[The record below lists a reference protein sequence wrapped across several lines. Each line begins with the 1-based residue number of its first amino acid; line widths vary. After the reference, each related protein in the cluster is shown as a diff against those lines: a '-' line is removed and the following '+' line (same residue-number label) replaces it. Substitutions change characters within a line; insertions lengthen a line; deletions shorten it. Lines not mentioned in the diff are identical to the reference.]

1 MECFKWAVIA
11 SMKWEEIDRDH
22 QRVSKLRRY
31 EREFDWS
38 DIEFPVSFRDI
49 NKFERNNEIGV
60 NILAIET
67 KKIYICRKGRY
78 YDRIV
83 NLMLIADVENPN
95 KKHYVAVKSLSRLL
109 SKQNCKHKEAQHFCT
124 NCLNGFESKI
134 IRDEHYEYCRS
145 RHAVRVEMPT
155 KNPIVK
161 YADGQYQ
168 FKVPFVIYA
177 DFESILV
184 LVSGAPNNP
193 EMSSTR
199 GINVH
204 QPSGWCMHSK
214 FVYRKVTNP
223 LKQYRGRDCISK
235 FCEHIM
241 VEAKRLY
248 KSAPREHMDKLTK
261 EQNVEFVTAKEC
273 HICFTKFSSKDRKV
287 RDHCHYTGKYRG
299 AAHSSCNLS
308 NRIPDYIPVVFH
320 NLAGYDAHLF
330 IKELAKHTSKI
341 GVIAKNTE
349 NYISFSVKV
358 EVDKFIDKAGNE
370 KSKEIELRFIDSFK
384 FMSSSLDSVVNNL
397 AKGGHEFWGF
407 VKHDSKQKELLIRKG
422 VYPYEYMDSWDR
434 FEEKRLPSIDECY
447 SKLNMSRISEKDYQ
461 HACKVWNEFGLKN
474 MGDYHDLYLE
484 TDVLLLANVFE
495 SFRKVCLDNYEL
507 DPAHFYTAPG
517 LAWKACLK
525 KTGVN
530 LELLKDPDM
539 LLMFERGIRG
549 GITQLVHKWAIA
561 NNPYMGC
568 EYDPLRPTNYLQYL
582 DANNLYGWAMS
593 QPLPTE
599 EFKWVDIEN
608 LKGGARELKRTIDMM
623 VRNSNRGYGYVLEVD
638 VKYPRELHDLH
649 NDLPFMCEKIRV
661 SGVEKLVP
669 NFHDKQKYV
678 IHVKA
683 LKQAL
688 DHDSVLERIHRVIQ
702 FKQSVWMKEYI
713 DFNTR
718 LRTVAKN
725 DFEKDF
731 YKLMNN
737 SVFGKTM
744 ENIRKH
750 RDIKLVNNKED
761 YLKQVMTPNFKGGV
775 LMGANLMS
783 CEMGKVKVK
792 MNKPVYLGQA
802 ILDLSK
808 TIMYEFHYDY
818 MKRKY
823 NESDLKLL
831 YMDTDSLV
839 YNIETEDFYKDIA
852 ENVETRFDTSGY
864 EPDRPLRIG
873 KNKKVIGLMK
883 DELSGKIMKE
893 FIRLRPK
900 MYSYRVEESEP
911 KKCKGIKKRVV
922 KKTISFEDYK
932 RCLLEG
938 RVIHRSQMI
947 FRSKKHNVRTLVV
960 NKLALSREDD
970 KRISING
977 IDKLAMGDKNLLS
990 YQ

>member
-1 MECFKWAVIA
+1 M
-11 SMKWEEIDRDH
+11 
-22 QRVSKLRRY
+22 
-31 EREFDWS
+31 
-38 DIEFPVSFRDI
+38 
-49 NKFERNNEIGV
+49 
-60 NILAIET
+60 
-67 KKIYICRKGRY
+67 
-78 YDRIV
+78 
-83 NLMLIADVENPN
+83 
-95 KKHYVAVKSLSRLL
+95 
-109 SKQNCKHKEAQHFCT
+109 
-124 NCLNGFESKI
+124 
-134 IRDEHYEYCRS
+134 
-145 RHAVRVEMPT
+145 
-155 KNPIVK
+155 
-161 YADGQYQ
+161 
-168 FKVPFVIYA
+168 
-177 DFESILV
+177 
-184 LVSGAPNNP
+184 
-193 EMSSTR
+193 
-199 GINVH
+199 
-204 QPSGWCMHSK
+204 
-214 FVYRKVTNP
+214 
-223 LKQYRGRDCISK
+223 
-235 FCEHIM
+235 
-241 VEAKRLY
+241 
-248 KSAPREHMDKLTK
+248 
-261 EQNVEFVTAKEC
+261 
-273 HICFTKFSSKDRKV
+273 
-287 RDHCHYTGKYRG
+287 
-299 AAHSSCNLS
+299 
-308 NRIPDYIPVVFH
+308 PVVFH

-330 IKELAKHTSKI
+330 IKQLAKHTSKI

-384 FMSSSLDSVVNNL
+384 FMSSSLDSLVNNL
-397 AKGGHEFWGF
+397 AKGRHEFWEF
-407 VKHDSKQKELLIRKG
+407 EKRSPKQKELLIRKG
-422 VYPYEYMDSWDR
+422 VYPHEYMDSWDR
-434 FEEKRLPSIDECY
+434 FEEKQLPSKDEFY
-447 SKLNMSRISEKDYQ
+447 SKLNMSGISEKDYQ

-474 MGDYHDLYLE
+474 MGDYHDLYLK
-484 TDVLLLANVFE
+484 TDVILLANVFE
-495 SFRKVCLDNYEL
+495 SFRKVCLDNYGL

-549 GITQLVHKWAIA
+549 GITQSVHKWAIA

-582 DANNLYGWAMS
+582 DANNLYGCSMS
-593 QPLPTE
+593 QPLPTG
-599 EFKWVDIEN
+599 EFKWVDVEN
-608 LKGGARELKRTIDMM
+608 LKGGTRELKKTIDMM

-669 NFHDKQKYV
+669 NLHDKKKYV

-688 DHDSVLERIHRVIQ
+688 DHGLVLERIHRVIQ
-702 FKQSVWMKEYI
+702 FKQSAWMKEYI

-761 YLKQVMTPNFKGGV
+761 YLKQVMKPNFKGGV
-775 LMGANLMS
+775 LMGENLMS

-792 MNKPVYLGQA
+792 KNKPVYLGQV

-831 YMDTDSLV
+831 YMDTDSLI
-839 YNIETEDFYKDIA
+839 YDIKTEDFYKDIA
-852 ENVETRFDTSGY
+852 EDVETRFDTSGY
-864 EPDRPLRIG
+864 EPNRPLPIE

-883 DELSGKIMKE
+883 DELGGKIMKE
-893 FIRLRPK
+893 FISLRPK

-911 KKCKGIKKRVV
+911 KKCKGIKKCVV
-922 KKTISFEDYK
+922 KKTITFKDYK
-932 RCLLEG
+932 RCLFEG
-938 RVIHRSQMI
+938 INIHRSQMM
-947 FRSKKHNVRTLVV
+947 FRSKKHKIKTLEV
-960 NKLALSREDD
+960 NKLALSRKDD

-977 IDKLAMGDKNLLS
+977 IDNLAMGHYKVLS
-990 YQ
+990 CE